1 MLIEKEQKDYSWE
14 VLDAEDAFG
23 LRTKMK
29 DSSRHEIVYRNL
41 IKGRVLSKLT
51 ASLLLFF
58 VLSYGFVRMY
68 DWLFI
73 MNEKQRAAED
83 ILRFGIIFGVAFVV
97 SLLGILARIK
107 LCHIAF
113 SNRRNYT
120 IMAIGHAL
128 YGILA
133 ATFAIITVVL
143 NDRLWAASTAVMAIV
158 VVLVSFG
165 AMVKFFNASGVDA
178 EARRVRIQNE
188 LEEVMQQEEKKKEE
202 AKERHGSVPLNKGKD
217 NRY

>member
-1 MLIEKEQKDYSWE
+1 MLIEKETKDYSWE

-41 IKGRVLSKLT
+41 IKGRILSKLT
-51 ASLLLFF
+51 ASLLLTF
-58 VLSYGFVRMY
+58 VLAYGFVRMF

-73 MNEKQRAAED
+73 MTEKQRAAED
-83 ILRFGIIFGVAFVV
+83 IAKFGIIFTIALVVA
-97 SLLGILARIK
+97 LLGIILRIK
-107 LCHIAF
+107 LCHVAF

-120 IMAIGHAL
+120 IMALGHAM

-133 ATFAIITVVL
+133 GTFSIITIVL
-143 NDRLWAASTAVMAIV
+143 NDRIWAAATAILAIIV
-158 VVLVSFG
+158 VLISFG

-178 EARRVRIQNE
+178 EARRVRIQRE
-188 LEEVMQQEEKKKEE
+188 LEEAMKQEEEQKN
-202 AKERHGSVPLNKGKD
+202 KERHGSVPLNKRKD